1 MSRDDERTALARR
14 TQGTDAPLALRPDPT
29 QRGTRP
35 PPRGP
40 NAGPWTPPR
49 TAADRGAGEF
59 HGFEDFADF
68 GEEPLAGS
76 MGDSGAFGG
85 SSMPGERPAPNAGGA
100 PRFDLSRW
108 RIRDDVLNRVPRD
121 LVEAGPCIP
130 LAIDDE
136 DESEGP
142 VLLLA
147 IADPANTP
155 VLDAVAAHTGLPVR
169 AVRAPREAIWARIL
183 EHYRA

>member
-1 MSRDDERTALARR
+1 MSRDDERTALARK
-14 TQGTDAPLALRPDPT
+14 THGGDAPLALRPDPT

-40 NAGPWTPPR
+40 GAGPWTPPR
-49 TAADRGAGEF
+49 TAADRGPAEF

-68 GEEPLAGS
+68 GEEPLAGAL
-76 MGDSGAFGG
+76 GDDGAFGG
-85 SSMPGERPAPNAGGA
+85 SSMPGERHAPPPGDT

-130 LAIDDE
+130 LAIADE
-136 DESEGP
+136 DDGP

-155 VLDAVAAHTGLPVR
+155 AIDAVSAHTGLPVR
-169 AVRAPREAIWARIL
+169 AVRAPREAIWGRIL

>member
-1 MSRDDERTALARR
+1 MSRDDARPNALVRR
-14 TQGTDAPLALRPDPT
+14 PSGGDAPLAVRPDPT

-40 NAGPWTPPR
+40 GAGPWTPPR
-49 TAADRGAGEF
+49 TAAERGPAEF
-59 HGFEDFADF
+59 HGFEDFASF

-76 MGDSGAFGG
+76 VGDDGAFGG
-85 SSMPGERPAPNAGGA
+85 SSMPGERAPAPGGGA

-108 RIRDDVLNRVPRD
+108 RIRDEVLNRVPRD

-130 LAIDDE
+130 LALE
-136 DESEGP
+136 DEEEGP
-142 VLLLA
+142 VLVLA
-147 IADPANTP
+147 VVDPGDPRAA
-155 VLDAVAAHTGLPVR
+155 DAVAEHTGLPVR
-169 AVRAPREAIWARIL
+169 MVRAPRDAIWARIV